1 MLCTPRGL
9 FAAFCQ
15 AGMSALSEVWDTVAA
30 RPEKGG
36 DGTPL
41 TSVLCWAM
49 VFTADLHLQQRTEG
63 VLTVYMHKVDSV
75 QEGWAF

>member
-1 MLCTPRGL
+1 M
-9 FAAFCQ
+9 
-15 AGMSALSEVWDTVAA
+15 AA

-41 TSVLCWAM
+41 TSVPYWAM

-63 VLTVYMHKVDSV
+63 VLTVYMHKVDGV
-75 QEGWAF
+75 QEG

>member
-1 MLCTPRGL
+1 M
-9 FAAFCQ
+9 
-15 AGMSALSEVWDTVAA
+15 AA

-75 QEGWAF
+75 QEG